1 MSADPKAELSRTL
14 ALLAGAATSLSVAL
28 PAPGDTIARVIATGL
43 GVVGLLLR
51 EGASVDEAI
60 AAIRRVRHIDTRA
73 DDAVVD
79 AKIDSKPSRDAGI
92 PAKLLREL
100 GTADTTRTWI
110 VPGARVQHG
119 STGRG
124 VSRGEV
130 LSVDG
135 VSVVVRWEDPD
146 PGHEVTTSHISYL
159 LPPDDERPASP
170 TVPHFAQKGT
180 WGEPGEGD

>member
-28 PAPGDTIARVIATGL
+28 PAPGDIIARVIATGL

-73 DDAVVD
+73 DDAAVD
-79 AKIDSKPSRDAGI
+79 AKIDAKPSRDAGI
-92 PAKLLREL
+92 PAALLREL
-100 GTADTTRTWI
+100 GT
-110 VPGARVQHG
+110 
-119 STGRG
+119 
-124 VSRGEV
+124 
-130 LSVDG
+130 VD
-135 VSVVVRWEDPD
+135 
-146 PGHEVTTSHISYL
+146 
-159 LPPDDERPASP
+159 
-170 TVPHFAQKGT
+170 TVPAPSGT